1 MRRRYSRDQW
11 RSWLDEHASSGLSIS
26 AFCLERDVPENSF
39 YYWRNKL
46 AGEASQDGEAESL
59 FVPVSVVS
67 QKDFEVRFRHGVSM
81 KVPRDAEAVRWVVDA
96 LRQGDCQGDDECS
109 V

>member
-11 RSWLDEHASSGLSIS
+11 RLWLDEHAASGLSIS
-26 AFCLERDVPENSF
+26 AFCRAHDVPENSF

-46 AGEASQDGEAESL
+46 AVEASQDGEAESL

-67 QKDFEVRFRHGVSM
+67 HGDFEVRFQHGVSM

-96 LRQGDCQGDDECS
+96 IRQRDDKCS
-109 V
+109 A